1 MRIQPRQQ
9 ILDVLRAV
17 AKYSRCPDGWVW
29 DGRDGRNSISDAEQL
44 LCLLYPAAEVTY
56 IRLDSPDDTSDDVL
70 AALTPMGDS
79 IQIPALIIDV
89 ISDYMASYTDDEG
102 TPIFSGESYFAPID
116 SDDKLT
122 DEQRR
127 LDVVDSF
134 ATSISLALSTLG
146 FLKIFNRSVRRQEMK
161 GKIARLEAATS
172 TRLTAAMVGL
182 LRSFSVNVFEASAPE
197 GRSMVR
203 TLNQSHLP
211 DRVVLE
217 NLRQRLQ
224 PVRASIRDATLGLSQ
239 DIVAALDNENMLF
252 ECGWSWGV
260 VREAP
265 VVETDEPIG
274 KQLTGVALGAPYLY
288 FTEVALDAIA
298 NLFSER
304 SRVLGLLN
312 PEQQRL
318 AQALQLRWDL
328 TLSYWFN
335 LATFG
340 SGRWPVEDIPWRAID
355 DEESEY
361 FSLVVTGF
369 VLQELLTHG
378 GTDNDLART
387 VDVLAELAN
396 RGRVNRRFT
405 RDDPA
410 IGLHMPGVR
419 LDLSGPEVYG
429 PPTCWVVS
437 DYTPLLLKRSLRAAG
452 LARSIVAR
460 DRLLTIADEALDH
473 MWDRRLATGAA
484 AGLWDDPSSLTH
496 GTPSDELRPSW
507 YATERMIECL
517 VTAVN
522 TIERPP
528 VRSTQ
533 LIELTTDLLS
543 EADHLF
549 SQYQMGV
556 SFVGGSALDATM
568 LRIDSKLQRARQLL
582 YDKPGTANAL
592 LMDALRELDELAV
605 AREDVARSV

>member
-17 AKYSRCPDGWVW
+17 AKYSRHHDWWVW

-44 LCLLYPAAEVTY
+44 LCILYPAAEVAFA
-56 IRLDSPDDTSDDVL
+56 RLDSPDDTSEDVL
-70 AALTPMGDS
+70 AALKPMGDS
-79 IQIPALIIDV
+79 VQIPGLIIDV
-89 ISDYMASYTDDEG
+89 ISDYMASYTDDQG
-102 TPIFSGESYFAPID
+102 TPIFSGDSYFAPID
-116 SDDKLT
+116 PEDKLT

-146 FLKIFNRSVRRQEMK
+146 FLKIFSRSVRREETR
-161 GKIARLEAATS
+161 GKIARLEVATS

-182 LRSFSVNVFEASAPE
+182 LRSFSVNVFEPGSPE
-197 GRSMVR
+197 GRSLCR
-203 TLNQSHLP
+203 TLNQGQLP

-239 DIVAALDNENMLF
+239 DTALDNENMLF

-274 KQLTGVALGAPYLY
+274 EQVTGVALGAPYLY

-387 VDVLAELAN
+387 VAVLEELAV
-396 RGRVNRRFT
+396 RGRVNRRVT
-405 RDDPA
+405 SDDPA
-410 IGLHMPGVR
+410 VGLHLPGVR

-437 DYTPLLLKRSLRAAG
+437 DFTPLLLKRSLRAAG
-452 LARSIVAR
+452 LARSIVVR
-460 DRLLTIADEALDH
+460 DRLLTVANEALDH
-473 MWDRRLATGAA
+473 MWGRRLTIGAA
-484 AGLWDDPSSLTH
+484 AGLWDDPTSLL
-496 GTPSDELRPSW
+496 GTPSNQARPSW
-507 YATERMIECL
+507 YATERVIECL

-522 TIERPP
+522 TIGRPP
-528 VRSTQ
+528 VRSSQ

-549 SQYQMGV
+549 SQYRMGI
-556 SFVGGSALDATM
+556 SSGEGSALDAAM
-568 LRIDSKLQRARQLL
+568 LRIETKLQRARLLL